1 MKKYSEKG
9 SLPTR
14 GQREEFLEDRLR
26 LKTREWIEEMVNEEL
41 DAALGTGRHERSAE
55 RRGYRKGKRRRS
67 ITTSNGKHTIDMPRG
82 EYFEPGPEGKKEWNS
97 RVIPRYR
104 RRTEAVDEALIRAYL
119 GGTNT
124 RRIEQ
129 ALSPL
134 LEGAALSKST
144 VSRIV
149 ARLSEAFEAW
159 RTRELSE
166 EDIAI
171 LFLDGFILRLRLA
184 KRVERIPVL
193 CAIGVQSDGGRV
205 LLALEARTSESE
217 AAWSA
222 VTEDLAARG
231 VRAPILAVIDGNA
244 GLHGAVKT
252 TWPWID
258 VQRCTKHKL
267 ENLAT
272 HAPKRHYDEIKEDYQ
287 AIVYADTEVQ
297 ARRAYA
303 RFEKKWSKSCPGV
316 VKSLGEAGEE
326 LLTFMKYPGRMW
338 KMLRTTNS
346 IERLNEE
353 FRRRVKT
360 QGSLPNVDAGLKL
373 LYGLFAGGLIQ
384 LRRVD
389 GWPQLPAIVE
399 RRRRELGL
407 VKQLDQVA

>member
-1 MKKYSEKG
+1 MKKDSGKWTV
-9 SLPTR
+9 PTR
-14 GQREEFLEDRLR
+14 GQREGFMEEQLR
-26 LKTREWIEEMVNEEL
+26 RKTREWIEGMVNEEL
-41 DAALGTGRHERSAE
+41 DAALGTGWRERSAE
-55 RRGYRKGKRRRS
+55 RRGYRKGKRRRTF
-67 ITTSNGKHTIDMPRG
+67 TTSNGKHEIAMPRG
-82 EYFEPGPEGKKEWNS
+82 EYFKPGPDGKKEWNS
-97 RVIPRYR
+97 QVIPRYS
-104 RRTEAVDEALIRAYL
+104 RRTEAVEEALIRAYL

-134 LEGAALSKST
+134 LKGAALSKST

-149 ARLSEAFEAW
+149 ARLSEAFEVW
-159 RTRELSE
+159 RTRDLSQ

-171 LFLDGFILRLRLA
+171 VFLDGLGLKIRLA
-184 KRVERIPVL
+184 KRVEKIPVL
-193 CAIGVQSDGGRV
+193 CAIGVRSDGGRL
-205 LLALEARTSESE
+205 LLALEIRTSESE

-231 VRAPILAVIDGNA
+231 VKAPILVVIDGND
-244 GLHGAVKT
+244 GLQSAVKT

-267 ENLAT
+267 DNLRT

-287 AIVYADTEVQ
+287 AIVYADSEAQ

-303 RFEKKWSKSCPGV
+303 RFEKKWGKDCPGA
-316 VKSLGEAGEE
+316 VKSLREAGED
-326 LLTFMKYPGRMW
+326 LLTFLKYPKSMW

-389 GWPQLPAIVE
+389 GWRGLPAVVE
-399 RRRRELGL
+399 KRRRELGL
-407 VKQLDQVA
+407 IKILDKAA

>member
-1 MKKYSEKG
+1 MRKDSAKG
-9 SLPTR
+9 SLST
-14 GQREEFLEDRLR
+14 REERKGFLEERLR
-26 LKTREWIEEMVNEEL
+26 LKTREWIEAMVNEEL
-41 DAALGTGRHERSAE
+41 EAALGSGRHERRGQ
-55 RRGYRKGKRRRS
+55 RRGYRKGRRRRTL
-67 ITTSNGKHTIDMPRG
+67 TTSNGKHEITMPRG
-82 EYFEPGPEGKKEWNS
+82 EYFQAGPDGKREWNS
-97 RVIPRYR
+97 QLIPRYR
-104 RRTEAVDEALIRAYL
+104 RRTEAVEEALLRAYL

-149 ARLSEAFEAW
+149 ARLSEAFEEW
-159 RTRELSE
+159 RSRPLSG
-166 EDIAI
+166 EDIAMVY
-171 LFLDGFILRLRLA
+171 LDGFNLKLRLV

-193 CAIGVQSDGGRV
+193 CALGVRSDGGRV
-205 LLALEARTSESE
+205 LLALEARSSESE

-231 VRAPILAVIDGNA
+231 VKAPILAVIDGNR
-244 GLHGAVKT
+244 GLEKAVRT
-252 TWPWID
+252 TWPGID

-272 HAPKRHYDEIKEDYQ
+272 HAPKRHYEQIKADYH
-287 AIVYADTEVQ
+287 AIVYADSEGA
-297 ARRAYA
+297 ARQAYA
-303 RFEKKWSKSCPGV
+303 RFERKWERDCPKV
-316 VKSLGEAGEE
+316 VQSLREAGED
-326 LLTFMKYPGRMW
+326 LLTFFHYPKSMW

-384 LRRVD
+384 LRSID
-389 GWPQLPAIVE
+389 GWQRLPAVVQ
-399 RRRRELGL
+399 RRRIELGL
-407 VKQLDQVA
+407 IQPLDKAA

>member
-1 MKKYSEKG
+1 MKKYSGKWG
-9 SLPTR
+9 LPTR
-14 GQREEFLEDRLR
+14 GQREEVLEDRLR
-26 LKTREWIEEMVNEEL
+26 LKTRGWIEEMVNEEL
-41 DAALGTGRHERSAE
+41 DAALGTGRHQRSAE
-55 RRGYRKGKRRRS
+55 RRGYRKGKRGRS
-67 ITTSNGKHTIDMPRG
+67 ITTSNGKHNIDMPRG
-82 EYFEPGPEGKKEWNS
+82 EYFEPGPDGKKEWNS
-97 RVIPRYR
+97 RVIPRYS

-124 RRIEQ
+124 RRIKQ

-159 RTRELSE
+159 RSRDLSP

-171 LFLDGFILRLRLA
+171 IFLDGFNLKLRLA
-184 KRVERIPVL
+184 KRVEKIPVL
-193 CAIGVQSDGGRV
+193 CAIGVRSDGGRV

-222 VTEDLAARG
+222 VTEDIAARG
-231 VRAPILAVIDGNA
+231 VKAPILAVIDGNE
-244 GLHGAVKT
+244 GLHSAVKT

-258 VQRCTKHKL
+258 IQRCTKHKL
-267 ENLAT
+267 ENLYT
-272 HAPKRHYDEIKEDYQ
+272 HAPKRHYDEIKEDYH
-287 AIVYADTEVQ
+287 AIVYADTEAR

-303 RFEKKWSKSCPGV
+303 RFEKKWNKNCPSV
-316 VKSLGEAGEE
+316 VKSLREAGEE
-326 LLTFMKYPGRMW
+326 LLTFMKYPGSMW

-360 QGSLPNVDAGLKL
+360 QGSLPNIDAGLKL

-384 LRRVD
+384 LRRVN
-389 GWPQLPAIVE
+389 GWRGLPALVE
-399 RRRRELGL
+399 KRRREQGL
-407 VKQLDQVA
+407 VKQLDKAA